1 MRPKLDQRVR
11 IETPGPLAP
20 DPVTGN
26 ERPGP
31 TVVQH
36 EVPARL
42 SQNPVANI
50 SQQAEL
56 IVNQNTTISVWTVLV
71 GRETVLTSSSVVI
84 DEQGRKFRIEGA
96 VADRPAHRPT
106 FKAAAARLISDM
118 Q

>member
-1 MRPKLDQRVR
+1 MRPNLNQRVR
-11 IETPGPLAP
+11 IETPGPLTP

-31 TVVQH
+31 PVVQY

-56 IVNQNTTISVWTVLV
+56 IANQNTTISLWTILV
-71 GRETVLTSSSVVI
+71 GRETQLSPSSVVI

-106 FKAAAARLISDM
+106 FRAAAARLISDM